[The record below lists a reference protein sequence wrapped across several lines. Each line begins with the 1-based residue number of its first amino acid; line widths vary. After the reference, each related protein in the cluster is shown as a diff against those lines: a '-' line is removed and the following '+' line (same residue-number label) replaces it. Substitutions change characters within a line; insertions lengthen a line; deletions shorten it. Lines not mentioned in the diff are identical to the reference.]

1 MNTSAA
7 IVDPL
12 LHSSSLVIREARDGM
27 SESVLTHAR
36 YEIRFTRNAFS
47 AISGC
52 LRLKRR
58 LRCGLSGRLLEWHS
72 WISLRKEREKRHVPE
87 RRDPKFGV
95 RRSEDLEP
103 SLAPPALAR
112 RASRLTKDQ

>member
-1 MNTSAA
+1 M
-7 IVDPL
+7 D
-12 LHSSSLVIREARDGM
+12 EWG
-27 SESVLTHAR
+27 
-36 YEIRFTRNAFS
+36 
-47 AISGC
+47 G

-58 LRCGLSGRLLEWHS
+58 LRCGLSGRLLEWHF
-72 WISLRKEREKRHVPE
+72 WTSLREEREKRHVPE

-112 RASRLTKDQ
+112 RVSRSTKDQ